1 MVEQLILGSLG
12 DASWESLNPE
22 NRVMFLTSLKVSFTL
37 VAMLCWHV
45 SLEVYEH
52 PALQYSFGYNPV
64 NPHVFCILSICSE
77 VISNFLP
84 MVIIF
89 CVLSYKNGA
98 VLWIADFAILV
109 HCHIELIYLCASEC
123 VMNSSSQPYVIALHL
138 VYWIPTV
145 LSIALV

>member
-1 MVEQLILGSLG
+1 
-12 DASWESLNPE
+12 
-22 NRVMFLTSLKVSFTL
+22 MFVVKFYSRKIFLYYFFVRKYFHNKIK
-37 VAMLCWHV
+37 ANYGMLCWLV

-77 VISNFLP
+77 VISNSLP

-109 HCHIELIYLCASEC
+109 HCHIELIYLCVSEC